1 MTEKILRAAEIA
13 FTAHQG
19 QTDKAG
25 RPYFLHPLTV
35 ARKAARNGA
44 GEEAVIAALLH
55 DVVEDTDWTFEMLE
69 AEGFPEESMDA
80 LKLLTHDKCV
90 PYMDYILPIKANPV
104 ARAVKLADLTHNMDQ
119 SRLPE
124 ITEADEMRHQKYLKA
139 YAYLTGE

>member
-1 MTEKILRAAEIA
+1 MTMTEQILKAAEIA

-35 ARKAARNGA
+35 ARIAARSGA

-69 AEGFPEESMDA
+69 AENFPIESIEA
-80 LKLLTHDKCV
+80 LKLLTHDKSV
-90 PYMDYILPIKANPV
+90 PYMEYIVPIKANPV

-119 SRLPE
+119 SRLLE
-124 ITEADEMRHQKYLKA
+124 ITEADEKRQQKYLKA
-139 YAYLTGE
+139 YA

>member
-35 ARKAARNGA
+35 ARIAARNGA

-69 AEGFPEESMDA
+69 AEGFPKESMDA
-80 LKLLTHDKCV
+80 LKLLTHDKSV
-90 PYMDYILPIKANPV
+90 PYMDYILPIKSNPV

-119 SRLPE
+119 SRLSE
-124 ITEADEMRHQKYLKA
+124 ITEADERRHQKYLKA